1 MGVLPEYDEARQ
13 YAISRHNVAWRVASD
28 ARLMLASGAALM
40 LQVAHPTVGAGV
52 EEHSNFENEPWERLL
67 RTLDFVNLL
76 VYGGADRA
84 IATGR
89 GMRAIHKRIK
99 GVKPDGT
106 PYHSLEPE
114 AYAWVHA
121 TLAETIIA
129 SHVRFVGRL
138 ERWEVDAFWTEWRG
152 LGRLLGVRDQD
163 LPEAWPEFRRYVD
176 WMARERLEHTA
187 SVDDVLATLKAPVPP
202 PVRGLPAPAWRLM
215 SIPAS
220 RATELATVGLLPPVV
235 REKLGMRWT
244 PAMDVELRAMG
255 RLSRIVTPIAP
266 GPVRN
271 MGPAYLR
278 WRGDDLVM
286 PSAGPPRPV
295 VAAAA

>member
-13 YAISRHNVAWRVASD
+13 YAISRDNVAWRVASD

-121 TLAETIIA
+121 TLAETIVA
-129 SHVRFVGRL
+129 GHQRFVGPLSRY
-138 ERWEVDAFWTEWRG
+138 EIDQFWSEWRG
-152 LGRLLGVRDQD
+152 LGRLLGVREQD
-163 LPEAWPEFRRYVD
+163 LPPTWAEFRRYVD
-176 WMARERLEHTA
+176 WMAHERLEHTA
-187 SVDDVLATLKAPVPP
+187 SVDAVLRTLRAPAPP
-202 PVRGLPAPAWRLM
+202 PVRGLPAPAWRAM
-215 SIPAS
+215 RIPAA

-235 REKLGMRWT
+235 RDRLGMRWT
-244 PAMDVELRAMG
+244 RSMDLELRAIG
-255 RLSRIVTPIAP
+255 RASRAVTPIAP
-266 GPVRN
+266 GPVRQ

-278 WRGDDLVM
+278 WRGDALVM
-286 PSAGPPRPV
+286 PSPGPRPEV
-295 VAAAA
+295 AVAA